1 MKFIRCFIA
10 LLFCL
15 TGFSLSFAE
24 ETPWPQGQ
32 YLVLCY
38 HDIPKEVNFDKFG
51 VDQETFVQTIEY
63 FRTHGYHFIG
73 VDDLIAARDGIKPLP
88 EKAILLTFDDAYRTY
103 YDFVYPLLTQYQ
115 YPSVLGVVSSWIDK
129 RPEYVKNDLMTW
141 EQLSEVSRSPLVEI
155 ASHSHDLHQGLVY
168 NPQTNEGAAAANR
181 FYNEETQTYEDE
193 ATYRARISSDFQKA
207 RSSLEQHLG
216 KKPRIMVWPY
226 GKYNSVSI
234 DEAKKAS
241 FEITFV
247 LSDLYATVENLAAVS
262 RFIIY
267 KNPDLLML
275 LKDLKIK
282 KIEPEQQRIMQVDL
296 DLIYDPDPDQ
306 TEKNL
311 GQLLDR
317 VAELKIGTVY
327 LQAFADPKGTGD
339 IESVYFPN
347 RVLPMRADLFNRVA
361 HQLKTR
367 TEVFVYAW
375 MPMLSIVPSDLQ
387 EAEALRVK
395 ENKDG
400 MIQLSSSWY
409 KRLSP
414 FSPRSW
420 ELLSQLYEDLS
431 IHTWLDGL
439 VFQDDG
445 YLNDF
450 EDFHPDAL
458 DDYKEITNGEVL
470 SPNFL
475 TDDQKK
481 KWTAVKTQ
489 KLIELTDHLKEVI
502 RYHDPECRFARTLY
516 APVLTEP
523 ESEEWF
529 SQNYAASLEAY
540 DYVVIMAY
548 PKMEEILRS
557 SSWLRRMVEEVKNYP
572 QGIEKTVF
580 KVQTYDWKKHQWIKT
595 KTVNVWLRELV
606 AAGARHL
613 AYYPDDFTI
622 DQPRADEI
630 RLMMSTEDFPYK
642 RDFQ

>member
-1 MKFIRCFIA
+1 MKTICHIIA
-10 LLFCL
+10 LLFCFN
-15 TGFSLSFAE
+15 GLSFSFAAE
-24 ETPWPQGQ
+24 NPFPAGKV
-32 YLVLCY
+32 LVLCY
-38 HDIPKEVNFDKFG
+38 HDVPKEVNLDKFG
-51 VDQETFVQTIEY
+51 VDQEAFVQAIEY
-63 FRTHGYHFIG
+63 FRTHGYHFVG

-88 EKAILLTFDDAYRTY
+88 EKSILLTFDDAYRTY
-103 YDFVYPLLTQYQ
+103 YDFIYPLLTQYQ

-181 FYNEETQTYEDE
+181 FYNEETQIYEDE
-193 ATYRARISSDFQKA
+193 ATYRVRISSDFQTA

-234 DEAKKAS
+234 DEAKKAG

-247 LSDLYATVENLAAVS
+247 LNDLYATAENLGVVS

-267 KNPDLLML
+267 KNPDLLTL

-311 GQLLDR
+311 GRLLDR
-317 VAELKIGTVY
+317 LAELKIGTVY
-327 LQAFADPKGTGD
+327 LQAFVDPKGTGD

-375 MPMLSIVPSDLQ
+375 MPMMSIVLPDTKETES
-387 EAEALRVK
+387 LRVQ
-395 ENKDG
+395 EYKDG
-400 MIQLSSSWY
+400 KIHPSSSWY

-414 FSPRSW
+414 FSPRAW

-445 YLNDF
+445 YFNDF

-458 DDYKEITNGEVL
+458 DDYKEIINGEVL
-470 SPNFL
+470 SPNSL
-475 TDDQKK
+475 TDEQKK
-481 KWTAVKTQ
+481 KWTAVKTK
-489 KLIELTDHLKEVI
+489 KLIELTDHLKEVVL
-502 RYHDPECRFARTLY
+502 YHDPECRFARTLY

-529 SQNYAASLEAY
+529 AQNYAASLEAY
-540 DYVVIMAY
+540 DYVVILAY
-548 PKMEEILRS
+548 PKMEEISRS
-557 SSWLRRMVEEVKNYP
+557 TAWFRRMVEKVKNYP

-580 KVQTYDWKKHQWIKT
+580 KVQTYDWERHSWIKT
-595 KTVNVWLRELV
+595 KTVNEWLRALV